1 MNRFFAD
8 EIRTKSAQIRARG
21 ISEEGIDRI
30 LQAYRNIMKAA
41 WIGRNDGLLDL
52 EEFAINFDDGSA
64 AGRLF
69 ARLIVCVCNGFDP
82 GLVEEIGAFKA
93 AALDLPDYDGL
104 ILVMCIRGVLYIQAG
119 HHPYAVHEL
128 LISMWPE
135 ELYEPIRKQEGWGV
149 GENEDP
155 TDVFWN
161 GRF

>member
-64 AGRLF
+64 AGRMKIRPMCF
-69 ARLIVCVCNGFDP
+69 GTNIFEGGHAYERT
-82 GLVEEIGAFKA
+82 
-93 AALDLPDYDGL
+93 LPL
-104 ILVMCIRGVLYIQAG
+104 
-119 HHPYAVHEL
+119 
-128 LISMWPE
+128 
-135 ELYEPIRKQEGWGV
+135 
-149 GENEDP
+149 
-155 TDVFWN
+155 
-161 GRF
+161 